1 MKMKNIVGLGILSLI
16 LHVLISCNAEQKSN
30 AKTVE
35 YLVKVPM
42 GGNAWVVND
51 NAKNRT
57 VISDKGIVKWTDKET
72 VIRAW
77 FRAESAGVIQIGIE
91 GKQTSEESKIKLIFE
106 GEEKEII
113 LRDKDF
119 SNIDAGTFNVKKPG
133 YYYVEL
139 QGIKTSGSNFGE
151 IKKLLLGGEVAKE
164 MVYYVKDDFYWGRR
178 GPSVH
183 LGYKIPEGVEDVTWF
198 YNEITV
204 PEGEDVI
211 GSYYMAN
218 GFGEGYFGI
227 QVNSPT
233 ERRILFSVWSPYKT
247 DNPNDIPED
256 ERIKLLKKGN
266 GVNTG
271 SFGNEGSGGQS
282 YKVYNWKAGNT
293 YRFLLKGHP
302 SQDNCTDYTAYF
314 YAPEKDRW
322 ELIASFRRPKTS
334 TYLKRPHSFLEN
346 FITEMGIVSR
356 KAFYTNQWVVD
367 KNNEWYELN
376 EAVFTADATARK
388 HARRDYAGG
397 VKEGAFYLQNCGF
410 FNDRVAYDQ
419 SFKRPKTGNKP
430 TIDFSKLP

>member
-1 MKMKNIVGLGILSLI
+1 MKNVVGIGMLLLI
-16 LHVLISCNAEQKSN
+16 LPILISCNIDK
-30 AKTVE
+30 KTNTKPIA
-35 YLVKVPM
+35 YSVKIPM

-51 NAKNRT
+51 KTKNRT
-57 VISDKGIVKWTDKET
+57 MISDQGIAKWSDENSI
-72 VIRAW
+72 IRAW
-77 FRAESAGVIQIGIE
+77 FRTERSGTVDIGIK
-91 GKQTSEESKIKLIFE
+91 GKQTSEESKIKVIFE
-106 GEEKEII
+106 GEEKEVS
-113 LRDKDF
+113 LGNKDF
-119 SNIDAGTFNVKKPG
+119 SDIYVGTYEINEPG
-133 YYYVEL
+133 YHYVEF
-139 QGIKTSGSNFGE
+139 QGLKKSGNTFGE
-151 IKKLLLGGEVAKE
+151 IKELLLGGEVTE
-164 MVYYVKDDFYWGRR
+164 ETIYFVKDDFYWGRR

-183 LGYKIPEGVEDVTWF
+183 LGYKVSKEVEDVTWF

-204 PEGEDVI
+204 PEGDDVI

-218 GFGEGYFGI
+218 GFGDGYFGI
-227 QVNSPT
+227 QVNSST

-256 ERIKLLKKGN
+256 QRIKLLKKGN

-302 SQDNCTDYTAYF
+302 SKNNCTDYTAYF
-314 YAPEKDRW
+314 FAPEKDKW

-346 FITEMGIVSR
+346 FIPDMGIESR
-356 KAFYTNQWVVD
+356 KAYYTNQWVVD
-367 KNNEWYELN
+367 KNNQWYELN

-397 VKEGAFYLQNCGF
+397 VKDGIFYLQNCGF
-410 FNDRVAYDQ
+410 FNERVAYDQ
-419 SFKRPKTGNKP
+419 SFSRPKTGNKP
-430 TIDFSKLP
+430 VIDFSKLP